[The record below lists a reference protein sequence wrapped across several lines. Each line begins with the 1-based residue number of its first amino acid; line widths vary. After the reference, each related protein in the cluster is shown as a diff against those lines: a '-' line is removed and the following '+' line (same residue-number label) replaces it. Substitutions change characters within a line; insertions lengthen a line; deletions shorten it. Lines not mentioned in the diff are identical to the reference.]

1 MTIVLFMFVAFAVLL
16 ALGVPIAFAMGLSAV
31 LALAVEGNVPLL
43 VLPQRFYSS
52 LDSFGLL
59 AIPLYIFA
67 GEIMNVG
74 GVTAAIVRFA
84 RSLVGH
90 IRGGL
95 GQVNILTSILF
106 SGISGSAAADC
117 AAVGSMMLPAMKR
130 EGYKPEW
137 SVVITTAS
145 SILGPIIPPSI
156 LMVLYGSMTGLSIG
170 TLFLAGIVPG
180 LVLAAVMMALVW
192 LKADTIGAPHQPRV
206 SLAEVGGSF
215 VAAAPALMMP
225 VLIVGG
231 ILSGVFTPTEAGI
244 VAVAYGLL
252 YATVTRRL
260 GPVSLYRYILKT
272 AISSASILIILGG
285 AALFSWIIA
294 RAGLPAAIAEW
305 LSSVASN
312 GALVLF
318 LIVVILLI
326 IGMFIETISALILV
340 VPVLTP
346 IADAFGFDPIHF
358 AVTTVIA
365 VLLGALTPPVAVLLL
380 LTCKIGGVEYARTM
394 RPLMPFLAVLVLG
407 LLAIMYVPAITL
419 GLPRIALGYG
429 I

>member
-1 MTIVLFMFVAFAVLL
+1 MTIVLLMFAAFAVLL

-31 LALAVEGNVPLL
+31 VALAVEGTVPLL

-95 GQVNILTSILF
+95 GQVNIVTSILF
-106 SGISGSAAADC
+106 AGISGSAAADC
-117 AAVGSMMLPAMKR
+117 AAIGSMMLPAMKR
-130 EGYKPEW
+130 EGYRPEW

-180 LVLAAVMMALVW
+180 LVLAAIMMALVW
-192 LKADTIGAPHQPRV
+192 LKADTIGAPRQDRAPLR
-206 SLAEVGGSF
+206 EVGASF
-215 VAAAPALMMP
+215 VSAAPALLMP

-231 ILSGVFTPTEAGI
+231 ILSGIVTPTEAGI

-252 YATVTRRL
+252 YATVTGRL
-260 GPVSLYRYILKT
+260 GPVGMYRYALKT
-272 AISSASILIILGG
+272 ALSSASILIILGG

-305 LSSVASN
+305 LSTVTTN
-312 GALVLF
+312 GAFVLL
-318 LIVVILLI
+318 LIVIILLL

-380 LTCKIGGVEYARTM
+380 LTCKIGGVEYSRTM
-394 RPLMPFLAVLVLG
+394 RPLMPFLAVLILG

-419 GLPRIALGYG
+419 GLPRLALGYG
-429 I
+429 L